1 MGGRRGTT
9 GIGKEAYQVRIKYVS
24 GAVMHKTS
32 SLVESARR
40 ASCAHR
46 GNRQSREDTL
56 GGGADNA
63 AIYGEAAGDCAP
75 S

>member
-1 MGGRRGTT
+1 MSEQRGGGGGLEVGYGYGGRGGAT

-40 ASCAHR
+40 ASCAH
-46 GNRQSREDTL
+46 
-56 GGGADNA
+56 GGK
-63 AIYGEAAGDCAP
+63 
-75 S
+75 